1 MRAKGCQSG
10 CEKQYIYALQSPGSY
25 LHHPNN
31 HSIFSYFHIHF
42 FPPVGHLLVYSLIS
56 LYSTISTTPTANMQF
71 SLVAVFLGLSAFAL
85 ANPMPQNQGRPVAQG
100 SCCVPSTSLKQ
111 DSCNSPQGPGKC
123 VPGGS
128 GTNCESTR
136 RSPLHDMPINDGL
149 QATERLTA

>member
-1 MRAKGCQSG
+1 MPSIRTKGRQLG
-10 CEKQYIYALQSPGSY
+10 HRKHYIYALDSPYSY

-56 LYSTISTTPTANMQF
+56 LHSTISTTLIANMQF
-71 SLVAVFLGLSAFAL
+71 SIVAVFLGLSAFAM

-100 SCCVPSTSLKQ
+100 SCCVPNTSLKQ
-111 DSCNSPQGPGKC
+111 DACNSPQGAGRC

-136 RSPLHDMPINDGL
+136 HSGLYTSQLILHHRQRS
-149 QATERLTA
+149 A